1 MRYEVPKADSNAI
14 EMETPAGSIEALDP
28 FSAPVPGQSLTTEP
42 GSQKFEK
49 PPEIVNPDDA
59 VMFIINRLEEDRES
73 KEIQLG
79 HMAAGVP
86 IEYIVNTIAFT
97 GFSEGMWTPDVA
109 ELIKP
114 PLAMYFIM
122 QGMAEDIPMVV
133 FNPRPT
139 DQSRLLPEEIAQNM
153 SRLNPEG
160 YEAVRTGLEEED
172 MQNQMME
179 EGFLGEGQPQLNLE
193 ELPTEEL
200 PTEELS
206 TEELST
212 EIPSERGML

>member
-1 MRYEVPKADSNAI
+1 MRYEVPKANSDAV
-14 EMETPAGSIEALDP
+14 EMETPAGSIEAIDP

-42 GSQKFEK
+42 GSQKFER
-49 PPEIVNPDDA
+49 PAEISNPDDA
-59 VMFIINRLEEDRES
+59 IMFVIDRLEEDRES
-73 KEIQLG
+73 KEIQLS

-86 IEYIVNTIAFT
+86 IEYIVNTITFT

-122 QGMAEDIPMVV
+122 QGMAENIPMVV

-139 DQSRLLPEEIAQNM
+139 DQSKLPPEEIAQNM

-160 YEAVRTGLEEED
+160 YEAVKSSLEEED

-179 EGFLGEGQPQLNLE
+179 EGFLAEGEGQPQLSLE

-200 PTEELS
+200 LTEELP
-206 TEELST
+206 T